1 MATLETENIHNN
13 LEDNIED
20 NIEHNPG
27 NNPGNNLD
35 NNTLLTAEVIE
46 EKSDRL
52 RRIKSRIE
60 KMDKNNQISALFMIS
75 KNNKIKYSENNN
87 GTFINLTSIDE
98 NMLVKIEEFIEYIEL
113 QKCDIEDIENKK
125 QHIENIYF
133 KQNKD

>member
-13 LEDNIED
+13 LEHNIEH

-27 NNPGNNLD
+27 NNLD
-35 NNTLLTAEVIE
+35 NNSLLTAEIIE

>member
-13 LEDNIED
+13 LEHNIED

-27 NNPGNNLD
+27 NNLD
-35 NNTLLTAEVIE
+35 NNSLLTAEIIE

>member
-13 LEDNIED
+13 LEHNIED

-27 NNPGNNLD
+27 NNLD
-35 NNTLLTAEVIE
+35 NNSLLTAEIIE

-52 RRIKSRIE
+52 RRIKTRIE

-98 NMLVKIEEFIEYIEL
+98 NMLVKIEEFIDYIEL

>member
-1 MATLETENIHNN
+1 MATLETENIRNN
-13 LEDNIED
+13 VEDNVD
-20 NIEHNPG
+20 NNIEG
-27 NNPGNNLD
+27 SSI
-35 NNTLLTAEVIE
+35 LTAEIIE

-52 RRIKSRIE
+52 RRIKTRIE

>member
-1 MATLETENIHNN
+1 MATLETENIRNN
-13 LEDNIED
+13 VEDNVD
-20 NIEHNPG
+20 NNIEG
-27 NNPGNNLD
+27 SSI
-35 NNTLLTAEVIE
+35 LTAEIIE

-52 RRIKSRIE
+52 RRIKTRIE

-98 NMLVKIEEFIEYIEL
+98 NMLVKIEEFIDYIEL

>member
-1 MATLETENIHNN
+1 MATLETENIRNN
-13 LEDNIED
+13 VEDNVD
-20 NIEHNPG
+20 NNIEG
-27 NNPGNNLD
+27 SSI
-35 NNTLLTAEVIE
+35 LTAEIIE

-52 RRIKSRIE
+52 RRIKTRIE

-98 NMLVKIEEFIEYIEL
+98 NMLVKIEEFIDYIEL

-133 KQNKD
+133 KQNKY

>member
-1 MATLETENIHNN
+1 METLEI
-13 LEDNIED
+13 DNIED
-20 NIEHNPG
+20 NIQ
-27 NNPGNNLD
+27 D
-35 NNTLLTAEVIE
+35 NVQDNIEKNVEGTILTSEIIE

-52 RRIKSRIE
+52 RRIKIRIE

-133 KQNKD
+133 KQNKE

>member
-1 MATLETENIHNN
+1 MATLETENIRNN
-13 LEDNIED
+13 VEDNVD
-20 NIEHNPG
+20 NNIEG
-27 NNPGNNLD
+27 CSI
-35 NNTLLTAEVIE
+35 LTAEIIE

-52 RRIKSRIE
+52 RRIKTRIE

-98 NMLVKIEEFIEYIEL
+98 NMLVKIEEFIDYIEL

>member
-1 MATLETENIHNN
+1 MATLETENIRNN
-13 LEDNIED
+13 VEDNVD
-20 NIEHNPG
+20 NNIEG
-27 NNPGNNLD
+27 CSI
-35 NNTLLTAEVIE
+35 LTAEIIE

-52 RRIKSRIE
+52 RRIKTRIE

>member
-1 MATLETENIHNN
+1 METLESHNIDNN
-13 LEDNIED
+13 LN
-20 NIEHNPG
+20 
-27 NNPGNNLD
+27 
-35 NNTLLTAEVIE
+35 NNTLLTAEIIE

>member
-1 MATLETENIHNN
+1 MATLETENIRNN
-13 LEDNIED
+13 VEDNVD
-20 NIEHNPG
+20 NNIEG
-27 NNPGNNLD
+27 SSI
-35 NNTLLTAEVIE
+35 LTAEIIE

-52 RRIKSRIE
+52 RRIKTRIE

-75 KNNKIKYSENNN
+75 KNNN

-98 NMLVKIEEFIEYIEL
+98 NMLVKIEEFIDYIEL

>member
-1 MATLETENIHNN
+1 MATLETENIRNN
-13 LEDNIED
+13 VEDNVD
-20 NIEHNPG
+20 NNIECSSI
-27 NNPGNNLD
+27 
-35 NNTLLTAEVIE
+35 LTAEIIE
-46 EKSDRL
+46 QKSDRL
-52 RRIKSRIE
+52 RRIKTRIE